1 MFFSPK
7 TFQLKARG
15 DQAEVYGLPE
25 KCTLKTKGKGGK
37 KVSVKVLL
45 PRLINAAPGGLRGTF
60 FGGKKAFCFPRGSAL
75 GLLALGSS
83 LLAGASGDTGAQ
95 MGGTKLLEKR
105 CHARK
110 RRRLPRPPGF

>member
-1 MFFSPK
+1 M
-7 TFQLKARG
+7 
-15 DQAEVYGLPE
+15 
-25 KCTLKTKGKGGK
+25 
-37 KVSVKVLL
+37 SVKVLL